1 MHSHNPNENL
11 DHAHSGH
18 SHSHSHG
25 HSHGHGPVDFNNVN
39 VSFVIAVV
47 ANLAFTILEAVYGYL
62 TSSMILLADAGHN
75 LSDVL
80 GLLLAWGAAY
90 LATRKSSDTYSY
102 GYKKTTILAALVN
115 AVVLVLAA
123 GFIAFESFQK
133 FFNPNEIAAVPVMIV
148 ASIGIVVNAG
158 TAMLFMKG
166 GKEDLNLRGAYLHL
180 AYDAL
185 ISVGVVIAAAII
197 YFTGLLWVDPLVG
210 LLIVA
215 VILVGT
221 WGLLKDSVN
230 LILDAVPGD
239 IEVQEVRTY
248 LLSIDGVSEVHDL
261 HIWGMSTR
269 ENGLTAHLVMP
280 DNTLWDSDE
289 SYAAI
294 GRDMKQRFS
303 IHHVTL
309 QVEKDPDCTNNDC
322 D

>member
-1 MHSHNPNENL
+1 MNSHNPNESHNHAHAGQSHS
-11 DHAHSGH
+11 HAHS
-18 SHSHSHG
+18 
-25 HSHGHGPVDFNNVN
+25 HGPADFNNVN
-39 VSFVIAVV
+39 FSFVIAVG
-47 ANLAFTILEAVYGYL
+47 ANLAFTIVEAVYGYL

-80 GLLLAWGAAY
+80 GLLLAWGAAF

-115 AVVLVLAA
+115 AIVLVLAA
-123 GFIAFESFQK
+123 GFIALESFEK
-133 FFNPNEIAAVPVMIV
+133 FFKPSNIEAVPVMIV
-148 ASIGIVVNAG
+148 ATIGIVVNAG

-185 ISVGVVIAAAII
+185 ISFGVVIAAAII
-197 YFTGLLWVDPLVG
+197 YFTGLLWIDPLVG

-215 VILVGT
+215 VILAGT
-221 WGLLKDSVN
+221 WGLLKDSIN

-239 IEVQEVRTY
+239 IEVQDVREY
-248 LLSIDGVSEVHDL
+248 LLSIDGVTEVHDL

-289 SYAAI
+289 SYAEI

>member
-1 MHSHNPNENL
+1 MNSHNPNESHNHAHAGQSHS
-11 DHAHSGH
+11 HAHS
-18 SHSHSHG
+18 
-25 HSHGHGPVDFNNVN
+25 HGPADFNNVN
-39 VSFVIAVV
+39 FSFVIAVG
-47 ANLAFTILEAVYGYL
+47 ANLAFTIVEAVYGYL

-80 GLLLAWGAAY
+80 GLLLAWGAAF

-115 AVVLVLAA
+115 AIVLVLAA
-123 GFIAFESFQK
+123 GFIAFESFEK
-133 FFNPNEIAAVPVMIV
+133 FFKPSNIEAVPVMIV
-148 ASIGIVVNAG
+148 ATIGIVVNAG

-185 ISVGVVIAAAII
+185 ISFGVVIAAAII
-197 YFTGLLWVDPLVG
+197 YFTGLLWIDPLVG

-215 VILVGT
+215 VILAGT
-221 WGLLKDSVN
+221 WGLLKDSIN

-239 IEVQEVRTY
+239 IEVQDVREY
-248 LLSIDGVSEVHDL
+248 LLSIDGVTEVHDL

-289 SYAAI
+289 SYAEI